1 MSGKLK
7 NRTRR
12 ALTFNL
18 TTKVAPVRH
27 LFGRRTDHR
36 DGTVSIADKRLVLP
50 DSVTVLT
57 GKHNL
62 STSLPDS
69 AVSCPEVA
77 AALARKDVEWIPD
90 SKEAEPAAEIPPVL
104 EAPPPVEASEAPA
117 EEASTRVDTSSEPRA
132 RRRA

>member
-36 DGTVSIADKRLVLP
+36 DGSVTIADKRLVLP
-50 DSVTVLT
+50 ESVTVLA
-57 GKHNL
+57 GKNNL
-62 STSLPDS
+62 SASLPDS
-69 AVSCPEVA
+69 AVGCPEIA
-77 AALARKDVEWIPD
+77 AAIARKDVEWIPD
-90 SKEAEPAAEIPPVL
+90 PKETEPAAEIPAVL
-104 EAPPPVEASEAPA
+104 EAPPAPEAST